1 MVGKLEILCAEP
13 CGTSGLSTQNEPR
26 LLKPSS
32 SKSLIFFIEVK
43 WKSLNHVRLFETP
56 WTVARQAP
64 LSMGILQARIL
75 EWVAML
81 SSRGSSQPRDQT
93 QVSRN
98 VGGFFTV
105 LSELPGKPIFFIDS
119 TYMLDSSPS
128 LFQRL
133 HPFYLLLMMKLW
145 IIFSVMAGEVMK
157 GRGL

>member
-1 MVGKLEILCAEP
+1 MACHFLLDNSVIIQINQSSRNLQNLVTYPLCLP
-13 CGTSGLSTQNEPR
+13 CACVLSCF
-26 LLKPSS
+26 S
-32 SKSLIFFIEVK
+32 
-43 WKSLNHVRLFETP
+43 HVELFATL
-56 WTVARQAP
+56 WTVALQAY

-81 SSRGSSQPRDQT
+81 SSRGSTQPRDQT
-93 QVSRN
+93 KVSRN

>member
-13 CGTSGLSTQNEPR
+13 CGTGGLSTQNEPP

-81 SSRGSSQPRDQT
+81 SSRDLPNPGIQHRSPVLQANSL
-93 QVSRN
+93 
-98 VGGFFTV
+98 
-105 LSELPGKPIFFIDS
+105 LSE
-119 TYMLDSSPS
+119 SPS
-128 LFQRL
+128 KPKNTGVGSLSLCQGIVPTQESDWGLL
-133 HPFYLLLMMKLW
+133 HCRQILYQLSYQGSPH
-145 IIFSVMAGEVMK
+145 IC
-157 GRGL
+157 